1 MNSENLQTLAKIAS
15 NCVEISSA
23 LGVNLLLGV
32 AVVAVNRYHRHTI
45 ELLCWGLASLLGGA
59 ILPGVIQHF
68 LSSNEVAAAAIA
80 IFAAFVLIGGVIWFF
95 FLPMQIARYRNHA
108 HLKAII
114 ALNLLLLVPF
124 AWHLALWWATVP
136 HKREIANPADYYSAK
151 VMAICQHADM
161 TVHKLN
167 TAGFKKAGKKVQFAA
182 RKDVSERELLVRLT
196 HVLDRLMFDFQLPE
210 ALADEV
216 RGLSAE
222 IEAAQIV

>member
-1 MNSENLQTLAKIAS
+1 
-15 NCVEISSA
+15 
-23 LGVNLLLGV
+23 
-32 AVVAVNRYHRHTI
+32 
-45 ELLCWGLASLLGGA
+45 
-59 ILPGVIQHF
+59 
-68 LSSNEVAAAAIA
+68 
-80 IFAAFVLIGGVIWFF
+80 
-95 FLPMQIARYRNHA
+95 
-108 HLKAII
+108 
-114 ALNLLLLVPF
+114 
-124 AWHLALWWATVP
+124 
-136 HKREIANPADYYSAK
+136 
-151 VMAICQHADM
+151 MAICQHADM